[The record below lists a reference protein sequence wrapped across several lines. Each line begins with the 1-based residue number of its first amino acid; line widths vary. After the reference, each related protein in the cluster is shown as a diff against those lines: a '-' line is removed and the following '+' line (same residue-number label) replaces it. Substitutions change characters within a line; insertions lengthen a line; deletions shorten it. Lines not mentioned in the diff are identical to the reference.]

1 MKTALKIPA
10 ISGKVHL
17 GCTTQERKTAQ
28 SVQVQIEILFA
39 KAPKAVKTD
48 SIDHTPCYAEMTK
61 IVLLSYSKKEY
72 ATIEHLCFECHKN
85 LLSYLKSK
93 KKFKKSHLTTTLKKM
108 APPVKEIT
116 DGSVFIISQK
126 V

>member
-17 GCTTQERKTAQ
+17 GCTAQERKTAQ
-28 SVQVQIEILFA
+28 KVQLQIEIHFA
-39 KAPKAVKTD
+39 KAPKALETD
-48 SIDHTPCYAEMTK
+48 SINHTPCYAEMTK
-61 IVLLSYSKKEY
+61 VVLAGFAKKEY

-85 LLSYLKSK
+85 LLIYLKNK
-93 KKFKKSHLTTTLKKM
+93 KKFKKSQLTTTLKKI

-126 V
+126 I